1 MKIQAVN
8 TNSFCGLLSIKRA
21 HDSQCYI
28 QKKGPEEDDFK
39 NIAELTLNTDL
50 VESIEAA
57 AEIVDPTP
65 PQTLSSYVLI
75 NMSSGIKYKVPHCD
89 YKEFIAAVNKAD
101 SKKSYNLEI

>member
-1 MKIQAVN
+1 M
-8 TNSFCGLLSIKRA
+8 SIKRA

-57 AEIVDPTP
+57 TEIVDPTP

-75 NMSSGIKYKVPHCD
+75 NMSNGTKYKFQNCN
-89 YKEFIAAVNKAD
+89 YKKAVSAWNQANG
-101 SKKSYNLEI
+101 SKKCDITLEI